1 MATIKHFRDLSQLS
15 PVDRIAINKLMRDS
29 IFILNDEAVED
40 FVNAKKGSSVVAIQ
54 GDDGKFL
61 AFACLSSVREHR
73 TQTLQLL
80 YVDSEHREKGY
91 ASSILKYIND
101 FAKSEKLTKTYLAV
115 ILDNTPARRLYEK
128 YGFIYDNTQNSRD
141 VSSMVRY
148 TSRTTN
154 LVAKASFE
162 MFKRYGSTYYQ
173 MILPTLVSRDYDMFG
188 KHFEREKSPLEL
200 IDAVLSSEEMLSTAT
215 LIREII
221 LNRDRMDIVTTIK
234 YKINND
240 EPIDQDILRDY
251 SNTFKLPLEEV
262 RKCCDIVECMNS
274 LHLQDKFQEFEAKS
288 QDYHYATFDII
299 ESNQDSNII
308 EGKNFTII
316 IDEDTSDMD

>member
-15 PVDRIAINKLMRDS
+15 LVDRIAINKLMRDS

-200 IDAVLSSEEMLSTAT
+200 IDAVLSSEEMLNTAT

-274 LHLQDKFQEFEAKS
+274 LHLQDKFLEYEAKA

-308 EGKNFTII
+308 EGENFTII
-316 IDEDTSDMD
+316 IDGDTSDMD

>member
-200 IDAVLSSEEMLSTAT
+200 IDAVLSSEEMLNTAT

-274 LHLQDKFQEFEAKS
+274 LHLQDKFLEYEAKS

-308 EGKNFTII
+308 KGENFTII

>member
-29 IFILNDEAVED
+29 IFILNAEAVED

-274 LHLQDKFQEFEAKS
+274 LHLQDKFLEYEAKA

-308 EGKNFTII
+308 KGENFTII